1 MKIKLDT
8 IRECLEGGIPG
19 TIATCAADG
28 TPNIAYLSQ
37 AQYVDGEH
45 VALSYQFFN
54 ATRRNILAYPYARVV
69 VINPFT
75 AAHYRLSVH
84 YLRTESA
91 GPLFENMKARLAGIA
106 SHTGMAGVFRLLGSD
121 VYRVLD
127 IEQVHGKTLP
137 PPAPRRNLLAALR
150 ASSERMCGCAD
161 LDGLLAQLLDCLQE
175 SFGIRHAMVLL
186 LDASGDRLY
195 TVASCGYPESGVGS
209 EITLGDGVIGV
220 AARERTP
227 IRIGHFTTDYSYSRA
242 VRESMSQYGM
252 AAVMGTEIPLPGL
265 ADSRSQL
272 AVPISACRSLSGVL
286 YVESPLDSRF
296 SYDDEDALVALA
308 GQLGVA
314 IRLLQQPLSEQESL
328 EQELN
333 GGSGGGDDC
342 AGDDGG
348 DGSDAPVAAGVTT
361 GVAVPPVSGAHPLLV
376 RHYAENDSI
385 FLDGDYLIKG
395 VAGSIFWTLVRD
407 YVQKGVCQFSNR
419 ELRLDA
425 RVRLPDISDNLE
437 ARLILLARRLVER
450 GAPLA
455 IEKTGRGR
463 FRLRVECELRLVDV
477 AADGQLQRLE
487 APEPS

>member
-8 IRECLEGGIPG
+8 IRECLEGVIPG

-37 AQYVDGEH
+37 VQYVDGEH

-54 ATRRNILAYPYARVV
+54 TTRRNILAHPYARVV
-69 VINPFT
+69 VIHPFT
-75 AAHYRLSVH
+75 AAHYRLSVQ

-137 PPAPRRNLLAALR
+137 PPPPRRNLLAALR

-161 LDGLLAQLLDCLQE
+161 LDGLLAQLLDCLRE
-175 SFGIRHAMVLL
+175 AFDIRHAMVLL

-209 EITLGDGVIGV
+209 EIALGDGVIGV

-227 IRIGHFTTDYSYSRA
+227 IRIGHFTTEYSYSRA

-308 GQLGVA
+308 GQLGVS
-314 IRLLQQPLSEQESL
+314 IRLLQQPMSEQEFS
-328 EQELN
+328 EREL
-333 GGSGGGDDC
+333 GSDDC
-342 AGDDGG
+342 AGNDGR
-348 DGSDAPVAAGVTT
+348 DASDPVSMAGGVAPVPASAL
-361 GVAVPPVSGAHPLLV
+361 SGAHPLLV

-407 YVQKGVCQFSNR
+407 YVQKGICQFSNR

-463 FRLRVECELRLVDV
+463 FRLRVECGLRLVDV
-477 AADGQLQRLE
+477 AADGQLQRIE
-487 APEPS
+487 ASESS

>member
-54 ATRRNILAYPYARVV
+54 TTRRNILAYPYARVV
-69 VINPFT
+69 LINPFT
-75 AAHYRLSVH
+75 AAHYRLSVQ

-137 PPAPRRNLLAALR
+137 PPPPRRNLLAALR

-175 SFGIRHAMVLL
+175 AFGIRHAMVLL

-209 EITLGDGVIGV
+209 EIALGDGVIGV

-227 IRIGHFTTDYSYSRA
+227 IRIGHFTTEYSYSRA
-242 VRESMSQYGM
+242 VRESMSRDGM

-314 IRLLQQPLSEQESL
+314 IRLLQQPLAEQEYP
-328 EQELN
+328 EQEP
-333 GGSGGGDDC
+333 SGDGCVGDDE
-342 AGDDGG
+342 
-348 DGSDAPVAAGVTT
+348 SDASAPANVEDCVAAGVAPPTT
-361 GVAVPPVSGAHPLLV
+361 SALSGAHPLLV

-407 YVQKGVCQFSNR
+407 YVQKGICQFSNR

-463 FRLRVECELRLVDV
+463 FRLRVECGLRLVDV
-477 AADGQLQRLE
+477 AADGQLQRIE
-487 APEPS
+487 ASESS